1 MVISRREISAT
12 PVLGTFTEVVFQQ
25 PGIVKQIYL
34 SPATQT
40 TTFDFQLLDEDS
52 RVIYE
57 MTDCTGRQNELIE
70 LPVASNLS
78 LVVSNASANEVF
90 TCLVTSQ
97 TS

>member
-1 MVISRREISAT
+1 MVISRREINAT
-12 PVLGTFTEVVFQQ
+12 PSAGTFTEVVFQQ
-25 PGIVKQIYL
+25 PGIIKQIYL

-40 TTFDFQLLDEDS
+40 TTFDFQILDEDD

-57 MTDCTGRQNELIE
+57 MVDCTGRQNELIE

-78 LVVSNASANEVF
+78 LYVVNASANELF
-90 TCLVTSQ
+90 KCLVTSQ